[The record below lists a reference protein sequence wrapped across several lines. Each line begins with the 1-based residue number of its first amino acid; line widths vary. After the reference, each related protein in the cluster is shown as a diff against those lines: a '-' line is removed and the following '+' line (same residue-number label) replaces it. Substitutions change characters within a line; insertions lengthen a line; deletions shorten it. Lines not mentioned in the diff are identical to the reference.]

1 MLSLAI
7 LNLSDILESVSLYL
21 LNSDLSLFEQDSF
34 MLVSELFFSN
44 IINSPYVRVVMV
56 IVSKLD
62 QSKKLQRTEI

>member
-21 LNSDLSLFEQDSF
+21 LNSDLSLFEQDPF

-62 QSKKLQRTEI
+62 QPKKLQRTEI

>member
-1 MLSLAI
+1 MLSLVI

-21 LNSDLSLFEQDSF
+21 LNSDLSLFEQDPF
-34 MLVSELFFSN
+34 MLVSELFFN

>member
-1 MLSLAI
+1 MLSLVI

-21 LNSDLSLFEQDSF
+21 LNSDLSLFEQDPF

-44 IINSPYVRVVMV
+44 TINSPYVRVVMV

-62 QSKKLQRTEI
+62 QSKKLQSTEI

>member
-21 LNSDLSLFEQDSF
+21 LNSDLSLFEQDPF
-34 MLVSELFFSN
+34 IVFSN

-62 QSKKLQRTEI
+62 QSKKLQSTEI

>member
-1 MLSLAI
+1 MLSLVI

-21 LNSDLSLFEQDSF
+21 LNSDLSLFEQDPF

-62 QSKKLQRTEI
+62 

>member
-34 MLVSELFFSN
+34 MLVSELFFL
-44 IINSPYVRVVMV
+44 I
-56 IVSKLD
+56 L
-62 QSKKLQRTEI
+62 

>member
-1 MLSLAI
+1 MLSLVI

-21 LNSDLSLFEQDSF
+21 LNSDLSLFEQDPF
-34 MLVSELFFSN
+34 MLVSELFFN

-62 QSKKLQRTEI
+62 QPKKLQRTEI

>member
-1 MLSLAI
+1 MLSLVI

-21 LNSDLSLFEQDSF
+21 LNSDLSLFEQDPF

-62 QSKKLQRTEI
+62 QSKKLQCTEI